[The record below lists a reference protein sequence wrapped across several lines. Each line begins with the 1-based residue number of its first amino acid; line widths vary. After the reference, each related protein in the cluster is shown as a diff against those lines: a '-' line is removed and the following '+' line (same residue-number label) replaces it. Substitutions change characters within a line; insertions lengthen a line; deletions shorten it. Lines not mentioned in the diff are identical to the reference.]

1 MKNVVKI
8 AGIKKKISSHTLRHS
23 RAIHLA
29 SKLTESEMCHYLGW
43 PMGSDM
49 PRIYI
54 HLSGRDIDRAIYN
67 KVYGFETDEKKE
79 KESLKP
85 LICPRCKENCGPTSE
100 FCYRCSMSLREE
112 RLLNIEKIGSEVRND
127 YFKFAQENPS
137 MLEDMRNFMEMLEI
151 LKQNPK
157 MKADFLKM
165 AAKRK

>member
-1 MKNVVKI
+1 
-8 AGIKKKISSHTLRHS
+8 
-23 RAIHLA
+23 
-29 SKLTESEMCHYLGW
+29 
-43 PMGSDM
+43 
-49 PRIYI
+49 
-54 HLSGRDIDRAIYN
+54 
-67 KVYGFETDEKKE
+67 
-79 KESLKP
+79 
-85 LICPRCKENCGPTSE
+85 
-100 FCYRCSMSLREE
+100 MSLREE